1 MAASSAN
8 LSAASARV
16 QRLPNVKLARMASS
30 LTQLQLATKHVQIGN
45 LEMLT
50 TDCVKIAPLHVQT
63 AILSKCVQ
71 NVMTIIN

>member
-30 LTQLQLATKHVQIGN
+30 LTQLQLAMKHVQIST
-45 LEMLT
+45 LEILT
-50 TDCVKIAPLHVQT
+50 TDCVKIAPLDVST
-63 AILSKCVQ
+63 AILPKFALLVIPTTS
-71 NVMTIIN
+71 